1 VRYPLAIISGS
12 AIYAVA
18 LYIGFRSG
26 HFDMVLFRYVLVIVS
41 AIMVVAVSKPW
52 RTDDRHSKSLLRLG
66 AAWLATI
73 GCVILVFAINYIFTF
88 WYGCSQENCMP

>member
-1 VRYPLAIISGS
+1 VRYLLATIGGS
-12 AIYAVA
+12 ATYAGA

-41 AIMVVAVSKPW
+41 AITVVAVSKPW
-52 RTDDRHSKSLLRLG
+52 RAHDCHSNSLLRLG